1 MKLQAQSKKISSTHK
16 MQQQKSY
23 NFAINVIANF
33 FQGIAYKQ
41 NLFLIA

>member
-1 MKLQAQSKKISSTHK
+1 

-33 FQGIAYKQ
+33 LQGIACKQ